1 MFFNWERGEQ
11 RPRPV
16 GATIKL
22 LKSIVEGEGDRA
34 RGKWNVSRTFL
45 AYEMS
50 TRYSFFSG
58 RERRRIWILGCMLM
72 QPCTRFQ
79 NCISLPLI
87 EFLWKYI
94 APEEFE
100 KEFARYLRLK
110 NRNIVGFPFLDE
122 KEKGSLRVK
131 LARDNQATWYRDW
144 NFRRTFKPSLSL
156 MKIEL

>member
-1 MFFNWERGEQ
+1 MEHFRHFQRQPATRWTRPPRQIYHVLQLEEGEQ

-50 TRYSFFSG
+50 TRCSFFSG

-79 NCISLPLI
+79 NCI
-87 EFLWKYI
+87 F
-94 APEEFE
+94 
-100 KEFARYLRLK
+100 
-110 NRNIVGFPFLDE
+110 
-122 KEKGSLRVK
+122 
-131 LARDNQATWYRDW
+131 
-144 NFRRTFKPSLSL
+144 PSLDRISL
-156 MKIEL
+156 EIYRSGRNSRRNSLGIYD